1 MASSAFLRL
10 EWTDAG
16 TREAIAFAIHEQ
28 PQLRTIA
35 WYVDAW
41 RGEGVAV
48 PPDAVAYVS
57 ARGGAPVPAPRS
69 RLVQED
75 CEIRFELPESD
86 IAVILEYT
94 QSDGRRRHHNFALA
108 KPQTIQWVVDDWKKN
123 LGVAVPPE
131 AVAYV
136 SERGATCAPVPR
148 SRLVCKDCEIVF
160 KEADTAGAE
169 LVVVVTDESAGIA
182 ASPPGFASLT
192 ARGVELGG
200 RRWAGASASSAL
212 ICAFPF
218 EPKDAHTAR
227 VYVACEPCSL
237 DRDAV
242 VAAFDAA
249 RKIDGVYERG
259 GRLAADQDED
269 CSLRLE
275 VQVRG
280 MPGNLVV
287 QDVISRLDV
296 DNVLRRMTISEFV
309 AMYVSKNETRVTRL
323 VVAATPLRKSFARRL
338 IDLVTDTATTA
349 EGIVDAAPA
358 EWDVAS
364 DVLCPGPLRLG
375 QRGPRMIRL
384 KVICE
389 DAAVGDGRFPPLLRG
404 PDGERDGFESLGDEP
419 PIVVFVTDEK
429 TGDVLLARSIAG
441 TEACLWF
448 TLHDV
453 WTRVRGELL
462 LDNPYM
468 ESSNGAVPTA
478 FYSTNERICALDWKA
493 LERTAGTD
501 LLGAPLVP
509 HRGGRSVLER
519 VDDPDD
525 VKLGDLFPHD
535 PAPGRRA
542 SRGILG
548 VSLRGIE
555 WAQVDLVLRVG
566 NGSGELFRDDLLATF
581 PVPDVI
587 NEPSLQDIIV
597 FIFEH
602 RTVGGRLGREFR
614 SVLQMPETRV
624 TLDGV
629 ELAPGALQSP
639 LDRSLVQPLALHT
652 PEGEPIVISVLSDE
666 FGERFRRDLAPA
678 DDLGTFLVLAKDA
691 RGPLW
696 DVLRCPAADNHA
708 SVKDAVEDV
717 LEMPGALD
725 AEGASVSFCQG
736 RPEHAE
742 DYHTHFAH
750 LVDGQFV
757 GETQLIEDP
766 ASVSVAFLTQRS
778 ELARIGDPPFACV
791 VADFPGSTLRSGT
804 RLDVAILHGD
814 DKKDLLKFDVVV
826 RMKLPQVIAQ
836 WVGQGIEPTIH
847 RLHAGGEISE
857 KIYDH
862 LCDDVVCEVEEARS
876 IRIAVDGGPERDI
889 DYDDHLGALLG
900 PSPPERVAVTVWLD
914 DRRKKV
920 PRTQWTKLQHGCW
933 ATMAKERVMRGEFI
947 YELDCWKR
955 LTVSGT
961 ALASVYCVGESAFL
975 EVGVALGLFPW
986 PAGGDVD
993 DEEVL
998 SKVFDVLTI
1007 ATNHAAAAR
1016 SGSWAILY
1024 KNHAGFPTARHPD
1037 MDQPLH
1043 SGILSLLKLRKL
1055 PELLTIAANA
1065 AAAGNKPSC
1074 ALFGETFDT
1083 RPLLD
1088 ALGRLPVAL
1097 LHDVKLDWRAYDP
1110 EQRATFERALLGLLV
1125 LWHLVR
1131 PSENYAEQVELAA
1144 TVEGHDA
1151 YRGAVS
1157 GAVALQLQMELSK
1170 VPRAKEASL
1179 RFRRTLQRKHA
1190 PEAVLAFV
1198 SANIPAGV
1206 AGFVDLFS
1214 QPLGFGNGD
1223 RLIEEK
1229 LQLEAQ
1235 TELPAPKN
1243 VGDDAAAKKKKKTR
1257 RGGKKKQA
1265 GASAPRD
1272 ADPPRQ
1278 TGAKDKIIDAGTVG
1292 NDAVYSEP
1300 AFDPNCAERF
1310 RVGRIASS
1318 WAGGVCAVATVR
1330 NGRMACISTIH
1341 DDFGPFGTSV
1351 ATQPTMAMAH
1361 LDVCSIEAMLTREM
1375 EPGDFTPVVQIVDFA
1390 ANRNGRTYRL
1400 LVSDGSW
1407 FDRCIGSLKLVE
1419 EGQLERGCIVR
1430 VDNFRIDAE
1439 GFEKP
1444 TILLEKLTVVR
1455 APCGLVGLPTSYPD
1469 RKIMPPLSLAKLP
1482 DWDTSNPDAFFCTAT
1497 DIVALAFATP
1507 AHLVVAEADAV
1518 RLWVRAAS
1526 AWKFVD
1532 CYWRDE
1538 DPFASDRI
1546 ATLSLGADLRALV
1559 VVGAS
1564 EQPSHSLATL
1574 DAEGEVRVW
1583 ALGRAGAKPTSIQH
1597 AFPFSPP
1604 ARFGPALAL
1613 ARQKKSLY
1621 VASAVAIH
1629 SISVEHDE
1637 RFFGLSASDLAE
1649 NDRRVADGGA
1659 FVNCA
1664 HCRRYDP
1671 ERSLVCLGCRRVRYC
1686 DATCQRAAWAEHRH
1700 HCPASSSFAA
1710 GQATPA
1716 ASRPD
1721 DGEATDGEAAPP
1733 PPRET
1738 DGAAAREIRV
1748 HVSVNGAIVKTEV
1761 CDFSKYPLDVPISRV
1776 TDAFP
1781 ASVSAIQTLDGA
1793 PLPET
1798 TRAAEILERHGG
1810 DVVLILDFASIVPLA
1825 PRPGPAPH

>member
-10 EWTDAG
+10 E
-16 TREAIAFAIHEQ
+16 
-28 PQLRTIA
+28 
-35 WYVDAW
+35 
-41 RGEGVAV
+41 GEGVAV

-200 RRWAGASASSAL
+200 RRWAGSVRELGAL

-249 RKIDGVYERG
+249 RKIDGVYER
-259 GRLAADQDED
+259 
-269 CSLRLE
+269 
-275 VQVRG
+275 VR
-280 MPGNLVV
+280 PT
-287 QDVISRLDV
+287 IPTSSRLGV

-338 IDLVTDTATTA
+338 IDL
-349 EGIVDAAPA
+349 
-358 EWDVAS
+358 
-364 DVLCPGPLRLG
+364 
-375 QRGPRMIRL
+375 RGPRMIRL

-404 PDGERDGFESLGDEP
+404 PTGARRPSLGDEP

-453 WTRVRGELL
+453 WTR
-462 LDNPYM
+462 
-468 ESSNGAVPTA
+468 
-478 FYSTNERICALDWKA
+478 
-493 LERTAGTD
+493 
-501 LLGAPLVP
+501 
-509 HRGGRSVLER
+509 
-519 VDDPDD
+519 
-525 VKLGDLFPHD
+525 
-535 PAPGRRA
+535 
-542 SRGILG
+542 
-548 VSLRGIE
+548 
-555 WAQVDLVLRVG
+555 VDLVLRVG

-725 AEGASVSFCQG
+725 AEGAS
-736 RPEHAE
+736 
-742 DYHTHFAH
+742 
-750 LVDGQFV
+750 FV

-791 VADFPGSTLRSGT
+791 VADFPGSTLRAGT

-814 DKKDLLKFDVVV
+814 DKKDLLKFD
-826 RMKLPQVIAQ
+826 
-836 WVGQGIEPTIH
+836 GIEPTIH

-986 PAGGDVD
+986 PARGDVD

-1007 ATNHAAAAR
+1007 AANHAAAAR
-1016 SGSWAILY
+1016 GSSWAILY

-1055 PELLTIAANA
+1055 PELLTIAAKCADAPA
-1065 AAAGNKPSC
+1065 ARRKLVLGLVGLAAPAAPSESSMVHVCLPSVVLVLLAVLNQAAFGNKPSC
-1074 ALFGETFDT
+1074 TLFGETFDT

-1206 AGFVDLFS
+1206 ARLVDLFS

-1223 RLIEEK
+1223 RLIVEK
-1229 LQLEAQ
+1229 AQLEAQ

-1272 ADPPRQ
+1272 ADPLPDAAAPRE
-1278 TGAKDKIIDAGTVG
+1278 TGAKDKTIDAVTVG

-1318 WAGGVCAVATVR
+1318 WAGGVCAVATNR
-1330 NGRMACISTIH
+1330 RGGLRKA
-1341 DDFGPFGTSV
+1341 DDP
-1351 ATQPTMAMAH
+1351 P
-1361 LDVCSIEAMLTREM
+1361 
-1375 EPGDFTPVVQIVDFA
+1375 
-1390 ANRNGRTYRL
+1390 
-1400 LVSDGSW
+1400 
-1407 FDRCIGSLKLVE
+1407 
-1419 EGQLERGCIVR
+1419 
-1430 VDNFRIDAE
+1430 
-1439 GFEKP
+1439 
-1444 TILLEKLTVVR
+1444 LTVVR

-1507 AHLVVAEADAV
+1507 AHLVVAEADA
-1518 RLWVRAAS
+1518 
-1526 AWKFVD
+1526 
-1532 CYWRDE
+1532 
-1538 DPFASDRI
+1538 
-1546 ATLSLGADLRALV
+1546 
-1559 VVGAS
+1559 
-1564 EQPSHSLATL
+1564 
-1574 DAEGEVRVW
+1574 
-1583 ALGRAGAKPTSIQH
+1583 
-1597 AFPFSPP
+1597 
-1604 ARFGPALAL
+1604 
-1613 ARQKKSLY
+1613 KKSLY

-1810 DVVLILDFASIVPLA
+1810 DVVLILDFASMVTA
-1825 PRPGPAPH
+1825 RT

>member
-16 TREAIAFAIHEQ
+16 TREAIAFRIHEK

-41 RGEGVAV
+41 RGKGVAV

-123 LGVAVPPE
+123 LGVAVLPE

-200 RRWAGASASSAL
+200 RRWAGSVRELGAL

-227 VYVACEPCSL
+227 VYVACDPCGL

-242 VAAFDAA
+242 VAAFDAG
-249 RKIDGVYERG
+249 RKIDGVYERVRPTIPVAEAAAFARRMRRTHLVHVELQG

-287 QDVISRLDV
+287 QDVISRHDV
-296 DNVLRRMTISEFV
+296 DNVLRQLTVSEFV

-323 VVAATPLRKSFARRL
+323 VVAATPLRNASPAPTSSAHRWSR
-338 IDLVTDTATTA
+338 I
-349 EGIVDAAPA
+349 AA
-358 EWDVAS
+358 D
-364 DVLCPGPLRLG
+364 D
-375 QRGPRMIRL
+375 
-384 KVICE
+384 
-389 DAAVGDGRFPPLLRG
+389 
-404 PDGERDGFESLGDEP
+404 
-419 PIVVFVTDEK
+419 
-429 TGDVLLARSIAG
+429 RS
-441 TEACLWF
+441 
-448 TLHDV
+448 
-453 WTRVRGELL
+453 
-462 LDNPYM
+462 
-468 ESSNGAVPTA
+468 SS
-478 FYSTNERICALDWKA
+478 
-493 LERTAGTD
+493 
-501 LLGAPLVP
+501 
-509 HRGGRSVLER
+509 
-519 VDDPDD
+519 DDPDD
-525 VKLGDLFPHD
+525 AKLGDLFPND

-555 WAQVDLVLRVG
+555 WA
-566 NGSGELFRDDLLATF
+566 
-581 PVPDVI
+581 
-587 NEPSLQDIIV
+587 QDIIV

-652 PEGEPIVISVLSDE
+652 PEGEPIVIAVLSDE

-725 AEGASVSFCQG
+725 EAGAS
-736 RPEHAE
+736 
-742 DYHTHFAH
+742 
-750 LVDGQFV
+750 FV

-791 VADFPGSTLRSGT
+791 VADFPGSTLRE

-1007 ATNHAAAAR
+1007 AANHAAAAR
-1016 SGSWAILY
+1016 SSSWAIRY

-1043 SGILSLLKLRKL
+1043 SGTLSLLKLLKL
-1055 PELLTIAANA
+1055 PELLAVAATGVQPRGQPSVVVVLLSVLSA
-1065 AAAGNKPSC
+1065 AAAGNKLSC

-1131 PSENYAEQVELAA
+1131 PSENYAQQVELAA

-1214 QPLGFGNGD
+1214 
-1223 RLIEEK
+1223 
-1229 LQLEAQ
+1229 
-1235 TELPAPKN
+1235 AP
-1243 VGDDAAAKKKKKTR
+1243 GLWQR
-1257 RGGKKKQA
+1257 R
-1265 GASAPRD
+1265 
-1272 ADPPRQ
+1272 
-1278 TGAKDKIIDAGTVG
+1278 
-1292 NDAVYSEP
+1292 
-1300 AFDPNCAERF
+1300 
-1310 RVGRIASS
+1310 
-1318 WAGGVCAVATVR
+1318 
-1330 NGRMACISTIH
+1330 
-1341 DDFGPFGTSV
+1341 SV
-1351 ATQPTMAMAH
+1351 
-1361 LDVCSIEAMLTREM
+1361 D
-1375 EPGDFTPVVQIVDFA
+1375 
-1390 ANRNGRTYRL
+1390 
-1400 LVSDGSW
+1400 
-1407 FDRCIGSLKLVE
+1407 
-1419 EGQLERGCIVR
+1419 
-1430 VDNFRIDAE
+1430 
-1439 GFEKP
+1439 
-1444 TILLEKLTVVR
+1444 
-1455 APCGLVGLPTSYPD
+1455 
-1469 RKIMPPLSLAKLP
+1469 
-1482 DWDTSNPDAFFCTAT
+1482 
-1497 DIVALAFATP
+1497 
-1507 AHLVVAEADAV
+1507 
-1518 RLWVRAAS
+1518 
-1526 AWKFVD
+1526 
-1532 CYWRDE
+1532 
-1538 DPFASDRI
+1538 
-1546 ATLSLGADLRALV
+1546 
-1559 VVGAS
+1559 
-1564 EQPSHSLATL
+1564 
-1574 DAEGEVRVW
+1574 
-1583 ALGRAGAKPTSIQH
+1583 
-1597 AFPFSPP
+1597 
-1604 ARFGPALAL
+1604 
-1613 ARQKKSLY
+1613 
-1621 VASAVAIH
+1621 
-1629 SISVEHDE
+1629 
-1637 RFFGLSASDLAE
+1637 
-1649 NDRRVADGGA
+1649 
-1659 FVNCA
+1659 
-1664 HCRRYDP
+1664 
-1671 ERSLVCLGCRRVRYC
+1671 
-1686 DATCQRAAWAEHRH
+1686 
-1700 HCPASSSFAA
+1700 
-1710 GQATPA
+1710 
-1716 ASRPD
+1716 
-1721 DGEATDGEAAPP
+1721 
-1733 PPRET
+1733 
-1738 DGAAAREIRV
+1738 
-1748 HVSVNGAIVKTEV
+1748 
-1761 CDFSKYPLDVPISRV
+1761 
-1776 TDAFP
+1776 
-1781 ASVSAIQTLDGA
+1781 
-1793 PLPET
+1793 
-1798 TRAAEILERHGG
+1798 
-1810 DVVLILDFASIVPLA
+1810 
-1825 PRPGPAPH
+1825 